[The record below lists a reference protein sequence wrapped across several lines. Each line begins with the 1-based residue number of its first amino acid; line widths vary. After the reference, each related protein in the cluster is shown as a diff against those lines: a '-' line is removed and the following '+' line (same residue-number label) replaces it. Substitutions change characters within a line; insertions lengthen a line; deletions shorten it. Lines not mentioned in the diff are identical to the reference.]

1 MAFALA
7 MGGAARK
14 ASGDRVR
21 CGPVSG
27 FLNTIARSK
36 AMTAVLQSSAVREWV
51 AKSAEGK
58 ELGHIVVP
66 VVIPPGEDAE
76 RFLARSDKHEGWNEL
91 GDILQALRA
100 HDKRIEDAL
109 PEMLTIQLP
118 PEGPPELE
126 LETAV
131 AVGRP
136 DRDRLE
142 YAVVTG
148 SRDQAEDTARAA
160 VKEGR

>member
-1 MAFALA
+1 
-7 MGGAARK
+7 
-14 ASGDRVR
+14 
-21 CGPVSG
+21 
-27 FLNTIARSK
+27 
-36 AMTAVLQSSAVREWV
+36 MTAVLQSSAVREWV

-58 ELGHIVVP
+58 ELGYIVVP

-118 PEGPPELE
+118 PVGPPELE